1 MTCVRCA
8 TSVGSTESRSG
19 SGTEVSMAEKKICEA
34 RYGSRRSSRLP
45 QWSCCW
51 KRPIEVVGEPSG
63 FVTPLVSQSP

>member
-1 MTCVRCA
+1 
-8 TSVGSTESRSG
+8 
-19 SGTEVSMAEKKICEA
+19 MAEKKICEA